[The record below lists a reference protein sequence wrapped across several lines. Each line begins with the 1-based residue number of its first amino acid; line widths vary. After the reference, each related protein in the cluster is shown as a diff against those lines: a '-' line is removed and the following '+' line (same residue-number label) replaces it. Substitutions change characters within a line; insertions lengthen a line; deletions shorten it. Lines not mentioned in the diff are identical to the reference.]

1 MPMSQSWARDAVIY
15 QVYPRSFADAN
26 GDGIGDLPG
35 ITSRLDYLVE
45 LGVDAI
51 WLSPFYKSPMADA
64 GYDVADY
71 RDVDPIFGTLAD
83 FDALLAGAHQ
93 RNLKVIIDLVP
104 NHTSDQHP
112 WFQEALAAGPG
123 SPARQRYLFRDGA
136 GPDGSEPPNDWQ
148 SVFGGPA
155 WTRVPDGQWYLH
167 LFAPEQPDL
176 DWEHPQVRA
185 EFADI
190 IRFWLDRGADGLRI
204 DVAHGMVKAPGLPG
218 MAAAS
223 AEMFGGAHTPYWDQ
237 EGVHEI
243 YREWRKI
250 LDGYTPE
257 RIAVAEAWVPTL
269 DRLSRYVRRDE
280 LHQAFNFQFLRT
292 PWSASAYRE
301 VIIASIAAVES
312 VGATATWV
320 LSNHDVVRHAT
331 RLGRV
336 NPEHTGGVAGG
347 AHRGEEPAD
356 PVLGLARARAAT
368 LMMLALP
375 GSAYLYQGEELGL
388 PEVLDLPDELRQD
401 PRFHQTGGEI
411 LGRDG
416 CRVPIPWSGTEPPF
430 GFGPPGS
437 KPWLPQPADWARLTV
452 EVQRRDPDSTW
463 SLYRNALRLRRE
475 LALGSGHLSWP
486 EPPADDVVLFERP
499 GLICT
504 TNCGSD
510 PVRLPRRYGEP
521 VLASGPVPEPG
532 VLPAN
537 TTVWWRTSG

>member
-1 MPMSQSWARDAVIY
+1 
-15 QVYPRSFADAN
+15 
-26 GDGIGDLPG
+26 
-35 ITSRLDYLVE
+35 
-45 LGVDAI
+45 
-51 WLSPFYKSPMADA
+51 
-64 GYDVADY
+64 
-71 RDVDPIFGTLAD
+71 
-83 FDALLAGAHQ
+83 
-93 RNLKVIIDLVP
+93 
-104 NHTSDQHP
+104 
-112 WFQEALAAGPG
+112 
-123 SPARQRYLFRDGA
+123 
-136 GPDGSEPPNDWQ
+136 
-148 SVFGGPA
+148 
-155 WTRVPDGQWYLH
+155 
-167 LFAPEQPDL
+167 
-176 DWEHPQVRA
+176 
-185 EFADI
+185 
-190 IRFWLDRGADGLRI
+190 
-204 DVAHGMVKAPGLPG
+204 
-218 MAAAS
+218 
-223 AEMFGGAHTPYWDQ
+223 
-237 EGVHEI
+237 
-243 YREWRKI
+243 
-250 LDGYTPE
+250 
-257 RIAVAEAWVPTL
+257 
-269 DRLSRYVRRDE
+269 
-280 LHQAFNFQFLRT
+280 
-292 PWSASAYRE
+292 
-301 VIIASIAAVES
+301 
-312 VGATATWV
+312 
-320 LSNHDVVRHAT
+320 
-331 RLGRV
+331 
-336 NPEHTGGVAGG
+336 VAGG

-437 KPWLPQPADWARLTV
+437 KPWLQQPADWARLTV

-504 TNCGSD
+504 TNCGSE